1 MAMGDS
7 GGLYISNLI
16 SWMIGMIMINI
27 WMQVG
32 TFLGLMGQH
41 QKALDAVLDIVE
53 SSKPELVG
61 TDYTNAMAY
70 EV

>member
-7 GGLYISNLI
+7 GGLYVSNLI
-16 SWMIGMIMINI
+16 SWFIGSIMIGI

-32 TFLGLMGQH
+32 TLLGLLGQH
-41 QKALDAVLDIVE
+41 QKALDAVMDIVD

-61 TDYTNAMAY
+61 TDYTNALAY

>member
-7 GGLYISNLI
+7 GGLYTSNLI
-16 SWMIGMIMINI
+16 SWFIGMIMIGI

-32 TFLGLMGQH
+32 TILGLLGQH
-41 QKALDAVLDIVE
+41 QKVLEAVMDIVE

>member
-7 GGLYISNLI
+7 GGLYVSNLI
-16 SWMIGMIMINI
+16 SWWIGSIIIQI

-32 TFLGLMGQH
+32 MILGLLGQH
-41 QKALDAVLDIVE
+41 QTALDAVLAVVE
-53 SSKPELVG
+53 SNKPAGVG
-61 TDYTNAMAY
+61 SDYTNEMPY